1 MKSVH
6 ILSYFLNKVG
16 GSRLKL
22 QVTLAGSS
30 ATANVWAPAWAGHPF
45 QPLTLQSSSTLRQG
59 EGWGEC
65 SIVRN
70 RAAQTRLGMASEQWG
85 GSHYCIYG
93 GSPSGTVWNSDW
105 DRDNHSSSPD
115 PQWAP
120 APASLVPALLPS
132 GARVPMLEEGKSIHF
147 GTEPAQT
154 KTLRTS
160 ASATWN
166 LPLLPIR
173 CVNHWAEEKPWL
185 WI

>member
-45 QPLTLQSSSTLRQG
+45 QPLTLQCSSTLRQG
-59 EGWGEC
+59 EGWREC

-85 GSHYCIYG
+85 GEPLLHLWRQPIRNSLELWLG
-93 GSPSGTVWNSDW
+93 PGQPQLKPWPTVSTCSSLSCSSIAPFWGEGAHAGRGKKHTLWNRASSDKNPK
-105 DRDNHSSSPD
+105 DFCFSNLEP
-115 PQWAP
+115 AP
-120 APASLVPALLPS
+120 AP
-132 GARVPMLEEGKSIHF
+132 
-147 GTEPAQT
+147 
-154 KTLRTS
+154 
-160 ASATWN
+160 N
-166 LPLLPIR
+166 
-173 CVNHWAEEKPWL
+173 
-185 WI
+185 